1 MRYQIHLYT
10 KRTDAWDNLAEDWRT
25 NTVPAGSK
33 LIHFQV
39 NQTKKINFR
48 CRKHEGAILG
58 LLAGTGNRIPWTR
71 DVPGDII
78 GDMGTN
84 TNFII
89 TDEDVELGPGW
100 RTPEVLAWMS
110 GKSMKAFSVKGYVLA
125 YSGPC

>member
-1 MRYQIHLYT
+1 MS
-10 KRTDAWDNLAEDWRT
+10 
-25 NTVPAGSK
+25 AGSE

-58 LLAGTGNRIPWTR
+58 LLAGTGNRVPWTR

-89 TDEDVELGPGW
+89 TDEDVELGPRW
-100 RTPEVLAWMS
+100 RTPEALAWMS

-125 YSGPC
+125 FSDSSMMSHHGSPMLKLTLRNSTIAKSGT

>member
-1 MRYQIHLYT
+1 MPNSLKH

-25 NTVPAGSK
+25 NTVPAGSE

-58 LLAGTGNRIPWTR
+58 LLAGTGNR
-71 DVPGDII
+71 VPC
-78 GDMGTN
+78 DMGTN

-89 TDEDVELGPGW
+89 TDEDVELGPRW